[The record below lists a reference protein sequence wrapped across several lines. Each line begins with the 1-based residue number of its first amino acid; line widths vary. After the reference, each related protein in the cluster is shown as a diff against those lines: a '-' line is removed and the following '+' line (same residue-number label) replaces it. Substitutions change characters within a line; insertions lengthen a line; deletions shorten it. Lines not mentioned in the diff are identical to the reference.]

1 MKITLFRK
9 IIIILFLLFI
19 NSIIYICYFLF
30 YKEKIDK
37 LKIIKFF
44 SDTNLPYKK
53 ALGTY
58 PGYNNLHLNYKYECS
73 KYFKYHKNT
82 KEDIVIFA
90 YTTRP
95 EKIYFFR
102 SFENI
107 IDSLRHSVPNAVIA
121 CVIPQKDLN
130 SKGAKFLK
138 EFGVNLI
145 PFKGYENYCIV
156 TSRYIAIYNFLKLNA
171 DKYKRVFL
179 SDIDDVYMF
188 NDIFSTFNEEEI
200 IINKQCFIFES
211 EYCHYLFPV
220 DESSFNISYIIKKNN
235 TKLDLEL
242 IKGIGKNKINP
253 QVINGG
259 IVFGGTKKVIEFLR
273 IFNEYINPSKVTSFG
288 YDQVLITLLVIKKKF
303 ASIGLKLERCTQR
316 VCFWGNVN
324 YNLNTTKI
332 VYSKNKCSPIV
343 LHKSIPPA
351 WKTVK

>member
-1 MKITLFRK
+1 MKIILFRK

-19 NSIIYICYFLF
+19 NSIIYLSFFLF

-95 EKIYFFR
+95 EKNFFR
-102 SFENI
+102 KFENI
-107 IDSLRHSVPNAVIA
+107 IDSYRHSVPNAVIA
-121 CVIPQKDLN
+121 SVIPQKDLN
-130 SKGAKFLK
+130 SKGAKLLE
-138 EFGVNLI
+138 EFGINLI

-156 TSRYIAIYNFLKLNA
+156 TSRYIAIYNFLKLNVH
-171 DKYKRVFL
+171 KYKRVFL

-200 IINKQCFIFES
+200 IINKQCFIFET
-211 EYCHYLFPV
+211 EFCHLLFPV
-220 DESSFNISYIIKKNN
+220 DERSFNMSYIIKNNN

-273 IFNEYINPSKVTSFG
+273 IFNKYINPSKAKLFG
-288 YDQVLITLLVIKKKF
+288 YDQVLITLLVSKKKF
-303 ASIGLKLERCTQR
+303 ASIGLKLEQCTQR
-316 VCFWGNVN
+316 VCFWGNVK

-332 VYSKNKCSPIV
+332 IYRKNRCSPIV
-343 LHKSIPPA
+343 LHKSIPHT
-351 WKTVK
+351 WKTLK